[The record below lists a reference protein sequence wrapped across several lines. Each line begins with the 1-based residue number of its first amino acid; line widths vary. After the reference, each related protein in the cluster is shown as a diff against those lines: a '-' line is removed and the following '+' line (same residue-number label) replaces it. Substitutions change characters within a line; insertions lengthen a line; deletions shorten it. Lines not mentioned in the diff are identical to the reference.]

1 MKPDVLDAITW
12 AGFAIDT
19 VTNLGG
25 ILPRAALLL
34 TWPPVAALLAV
45 FGANGADPTVQT
57 IGGFLIALSGGI
69 LLAILPH
76 RLWRG

>member
-45 FGANGADPTVQT
+45 RSERRRSDSPDHRG
-57 IGGFLIALSGGI
+57 
-69 LLAILPH
+69 LPNCA
-76 RLWRG
+76 